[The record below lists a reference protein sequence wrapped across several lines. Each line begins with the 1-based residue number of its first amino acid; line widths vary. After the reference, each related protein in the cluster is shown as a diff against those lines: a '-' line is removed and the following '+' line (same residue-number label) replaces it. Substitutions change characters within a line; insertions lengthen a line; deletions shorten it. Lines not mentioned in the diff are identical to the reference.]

1 MKLIAETER
10 LIIREIT
17 LDDAEFMLQLHSNP
31 LVQQYTGE
39 PVVESIS
46 EMKERIE
53 EHNIKDYI
61 NIGYGRWAVIMK
73 SSNAFTGWC
82 GLKYLDEF
90 DKIDLGY
97 RFLPEFWGKGIAT
110 EAGRAV
116 IKYGFEQLGLEQI
129 IAIAFPK
136 NHASIR
142 VMQKVGMTFDKIAPY
157 DEETPEAV
165 WYKINS

>member
-1 MKLIAETER
+1 MKKIAETER

-17 LDDAEFMLQLHSNP
+17 LDDAESMLQLYSNP
-31 LVQQYTGE
+31 IVQKYTGD
-39 PVVESIS
+39 PLVESLS
-46 EMKERIE
+46 EIKNLIE
-53 EHNIKDYI
+53 EHKIKDY
-61 NIGYGRWAVIMK
+61 NNLGYGRWAVIMK
-73 SSNAFTGWC
+73 SSNAFAGWS
-82 GLKYLDEF
+82 GLKYLPEF

-110 EAGRAV
+110 EAGLAI
-116 IKYGFEQLGLEQI
+116 IKYGFEELDLKQI
-129 IAIAFPK
+129 IAIAFPE

-157 DEETPEAV
+157 DEETSEAV